1 MATAENAK
9 LQYESGQDIVAFVAL
24 TDTGDHKDFRSAD
37 ALWSNKSG
45 YKPTIYHSKILT
57 AFC

>member
-45 YKPTIYHSKILT
+45 YKSSVKPNG
-57 AFC
+57 